1 MTTHAAPAPAP
12 LPALEVLYATY
23 GFAVHGRCRY
33 LLGSE
38 DAAWDATQEV
48 FLKAERGRQSF
59 EGRASHHT
67 WLMRIAT
74 HHCLNQIRA
83 RKVRIGRGQV
93 DVADL
98 DRHTAQPATSE
109 VALTVRGLLDL
120 FDPQT
125 QALAV
130 HYYVDEM
137 SQEEVAVAVGLS
149 VPTVRKRLEQFVE
162 RARRALIPDAAPAR
176 RKL

>member
-1 MTTHAAPAPAP
+1 MDRDDPAAAP
-12 LPALEVLYATY
+12 LPSLEALYAQY
-23 GFAVHGRCRY
+23 GFAVHARCRY
-33 LLGSE
+33 LLGDE

-48 FLKAERGRQSF
+48 FLKAERGRRGF

-74 HHCLNQIRA
+74 HHGLNQIRA
-83 RKVRIGRGQV
+83 RKVRVGRGQV

-98 DRHTAQPATSE
+98 DRHAAQPATSE
-109 VALTVRGLLDL
+109 TAVAVRGILDL
-120 FDPQT
+120 FDTQT

-149 VPTVRKRLEQFVE
+149 VPTVRKRLRQFVE
-162 RARRALIPDAAPAR
+162 RARRALTPGGAPAR
-176 RKL
+176 RGS